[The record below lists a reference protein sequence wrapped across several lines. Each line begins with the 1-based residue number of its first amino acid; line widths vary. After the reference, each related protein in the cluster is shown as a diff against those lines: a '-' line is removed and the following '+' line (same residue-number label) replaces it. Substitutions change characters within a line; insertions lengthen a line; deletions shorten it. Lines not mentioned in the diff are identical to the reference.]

1 MPKQKITILKDESN
15 PFDTQTIEV
24 DLPHGI
30 KIISKEPYV
39 LDLLKAYGNF
49 NIGKEVDRSL
59 IQEEIIETKIIAL
72 GTEQAILN
80 FNGKEDAYLNLRKE
94 KIDPA
99 SLKIGDSMHVRVK
112 RGVNGAIEASVG
124 DAIQQVKSKE
134 IIDSI
139 GANVGYLGRVKSL
152 IHGGYYV
159 EIDGINTF
167 MPGSLAGM
175 NKLSNFEEMV
185 GKEIIVVPVNYSKER
200 EIPVVSHR
208 DYLKTL
214 IPSTI
219 ERVSETA
226 DEWREGKVTGS
237 NKSGIFVE
245 FEQCLTGL
253 ITVSELDASKEAFD
267 KEHINPGDTVRFRIK
282 QIISNSKIILTEKEK
297 PYSPWDD
304 AETKYHPEQKVNGKI
319 VKVTN
324 YGIFVELEK
333 GLTGLLHSSQF
344 QRGTPHEEGSSVEVI
359 ISKIDSENR
368 KIVLRKA

>member
-15 PFDTQTIEV
+15 PFDTITYEV
-24 DLPHGI
+24 DLPRGT

-39 LDLLKAYGNF
+39 LDLLKAFGELR
-49 NIGKEVDRSL
+49 IDKGVGETRVEDRVVES
-59 IQEEIIETKIIAL
+59 KIISISDD
-72 GTEQAILN
+72 QAILE

-94 KIDPA
+94 KISPED
-99 SLKIGDSMHVRVK
+99 LQIGSSMLVRVK
-112 RGVNGAIEASVG
+112 RGVTGCVEASFADAVTKGKTDEIVG
-124 DAIQQVKSKE
+124 
-134 IIDSI
+134 SI
-139 GANVGYLGRVKSL
+139 GKNVGYMGKVKSL

-175 NKLSNFEEMV
+175 NKLANFDELV
-185 GKEIIVVPVNYSKER
+185 GQEIIVVPVNYSKER

-214 IPSTI
+214 VPSTI
-219 ERVSETA
+219 DRVTETI
-226 DEWREGKVTGS
+226 DEWREGKVTGT

-245 FEQCLTGL
+245 FEDCLTGL
-253 ITVSELDASKEAFD
+253 ITLTELEASREGLLNQTIK
-267 KEHINPGDTVRFRIK
+267 PGDSIKFRIK

-304 AETKYHPEQKVNGKI
+304 AESKYHPEQKTTGKI
-319 VKVTN
+319 IKVTN

-333 GLTGLLHSSQF
+333 GLSGLLHSSQF
-344 QRGTPHEEGSSVEVI
+344 TKGLVHEEGSSIDVI
-359 ISKIDSENR
+359 ISKIDSPNR